1 LIAGKGDLVLAL
13 HLVTGGSG
21 FVGSNIARLLRAR
34 GEEVRVL
41 DTWKDE
47 DQSAD
52 IEFVM
57 ADINDREAVDRAMR
71 GVSYVHHN
79 VALVPLAKAGKGFW
93 TVNVDGTRTALD
105 AARTAGVK
113 MFCHMSSSAVFGL
126 PTEMPITEKTE
137 LQPIEI
143 YGRAKHAA
151 EELVKQAGREGM
163 PVSVIRPRTIV
174 GPGRLGIFEILF
186 DWIKDDANIYI
197 IGPGTY
203 PFQFIHVDDLAEV
216 SILSAL
222 KERPGLFNAGTDR
235 FSSLR
240 DDLGAL
246 IAHAGSKSRIKS
258 LPVWLAI
265 GSLTVLDK
273 LRLSPLGPWHYK
285 TYHKP
290 FYFDVQPTK
299 DALGWT
305 PKHDNVAILTKA
317 YDWFV
322 TSRGDRHASAGTSFH
337 KQPVKQ
343 GILRLLKKMS

>member
-1 LIAGKGDLVLAL
+1 MAL

-21 FVGSNIARLLRAR
+21 FVGSNIARLLLGR

-41 DTWKDE
+41 DTWRDDE
-47 DQSAD
+47 QSPAID
-52 IEFVM
+52 FVQ
-57 ADINDREAVDRAMR
+57 ADINDRDAVARAMR

-79 VALVPLAKAGKGFW
+79 VALVPLAKAGRRFW
-93 TVNVDGTRTALD
+93 TVNVDGTRTALE
-105 AARTAGVK
+105 AARSAGVK
-113 MFCHMSSSAVFGL
+113 MFCHMSSSAVFGM
-126 PTEMPITEKTE
+126 PTEMPITDKTP

-143 YGRAKHAA
+143 YGRAKLAA

-163 PVSVIRPRTIV
+163 PVSVVRPRTIV

-186 DWIKDDANIYI
+186 DWIRDGANIYI

-203 PFQFIHVDDLAEV
+203 PFQFVQVDDLAEV

-222 KERPGLFNAGTDR
+222 QERPGLFNAGTDR
-235 FSSLR
+235 FGSLR
-240 DDLGAL
+240 QDLGAL
-246 IAHAGSKSRIKS
+246 IAHAGSRSRIKS
-258 LPVWLAI
+258 LPVWLAMS
-265 GSLTVLDK
+265 SLTVLDK

-305 PKHDNVAILTKA
+305 PKYDNVAILTNA

-322 TSRGDRHASAGTSFH
+322 RSRAERHSAGGSFH